1 MEQVYILIV
10 CEIGTEDDLSSKL
23 RDIDEIKNVMITYGD
38 YDIVIEAETDDA
50 TKMDNLITT
59 KIRKLEKIRTTIT
72 LRVTN

>member
-1 MEQVYILIV
+1 MEQAYVLIV

-50 TKMDNLITT
+50 TKMDDLITT